1 MTELTPSMRDVARRI
16 GVSHTALQKAE
27 RTGRILREP
36 SGLWD
41 VEKTRQRLA
50 ATATPNTA
58 TSSPSGTPFARLK
71 VAQLALK
78 VEAQRL
84 ALDEEKGRLIDAQVA
99 NSAIDEIA
107 GGMRDAL
114 LTWPA
119 RVSGQIAA
127 AWNADPHLVQTI
139 LQQQIN
145 DLLTEVADRFDPPKS
160 K

>member
-1 MTELTPSMRDVARRI
+1 MKEITPSMREVARRI

-27 RTGRILREP
+27 RAGRVMREA
-36 SGLWD
+36 SGQWD
-41 VEKTRQRLA
+41 VEKTRQRMA
-50 ATATPNTA
+50 ATAEPDR
-58 TSSPSGTPFARLK
+58 SPVSPDGTPFARLK
-71 VAQLALK
+71 LAQLALK

-84 ALDEEKGRLIDAQVA
+84 DLDEEKGRLIDAHIA

-127 AWNADPHLVQTI
+127 AWNADPYLVQTI
-139 LQQQIN
+139 LQQHIN
-145 DLLTEVADRFDPPKS
+145 ELLTEVADRFDPPKAE
-160 K
+160 